1 MSGLPRSPAIV
12 SPAPAGVDPARR
24 VLRSTASGSTL
35 GVWWRLAFGDSLL
48 PVAETSISTTHDQ
61 ATWFRAYDLS
71 VSRRQTLSF
80 DWDSVSRYYSAMS
93 TPVPAPTHPVTALRR
108 LVGTFPSVLL
118 GYSGG
123 VDSAFLA
130 VVLRQELGR
139 ERMMA
144 AIGRSASY
152 PLAQWQAARAL
163 ALRFDIPLVQI
174 ETRELEDPNYVANP
188 TNRCFYC
195 KTELWGR
202 LVPEARARGLAV
214 VCDGTNADDLAG
226 GEHRPGYAAGRS
238 AGVRSPL
245 AEVGM
250 TKAQVREASRGLGL
264 PTWDAPAAP
273 CLSSRVVYGLTI
285 TPERLRQVEAAERY
299 LRELGVTGDLRGRHH
314 GGGGAGARGDAP
326 WGPRVRRRLDHVD
339 PPLPALRFRAGSGDP
354 RGLSPGRP
362 L

>member
-1 MSGLPRSPAIV
+1 
-12 SPAPAGVDPARR
+12 
-24 VLRSTASGSTL
+24 
-35 GVWWRLAFGDSLL
+35 
-48 PVAETSISTTHDQ
+48 
-61 ATWFRAYDLS
+61 
-71 VSRRQTLSF
+71 
-80 DWDSVSRYYSAMS
+80 
-93 TPVPAPTHPVTALRR
+93 
-108 LVGTFPSVLL
+108 
-118 GYSGG
+118 
-123 VDSAFLA
+123 
-130 VVLRQELGR
+130 
-139 ERMMA
+139 MMA

-202 LVPEARARGLAV
+202 LVPEARARGIAV
-214 VCDGTNADDLAG
+214 VCDGTNADDLGG

-250 TKAQVREASRGLGL
+250 TKAQVREASRGLGV

-299 LRELGVTGDLRGRHH
+299 LRELGVTGDLRVRHH
-314 GGGGAGARGDAP
+314 GGSGARIEVEPP
-326 WGPRVRRRLDHVD
+326 WVPWLEQRLDRVTARLVALGVGGGGGGPRGHRRRRL
-339 PPLPALRFRAGSGDP
+339 LRG
-354 RGLSPGRP
+354 GRP
-362 L
+362 GLGAFSPPTRPARR